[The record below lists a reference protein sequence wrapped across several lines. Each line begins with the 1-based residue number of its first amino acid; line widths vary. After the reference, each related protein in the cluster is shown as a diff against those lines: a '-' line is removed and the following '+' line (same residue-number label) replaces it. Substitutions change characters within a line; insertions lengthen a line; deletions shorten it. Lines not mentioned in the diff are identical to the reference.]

1 MHMHNTPVD
10 PYLPTL
16 REALAL
22 QKQNQWTAAE
32 AGYREVLAR
41 CPDHAMALHLLGVV
55 LGQTGRASAGADC
68 LRKSVAHNPQD
79 PLAWNN
85 LANTLKQLGEL
96 EEAAQAY
103 EHAVALHPGYLAA
116 WCSLGEVS
124 RMLQHDLRALAA
136 YQHAVALAPQ
146 HLDALLGCVCVLLDL
161 GRSPQA
167 LVYAQQAVRVG
178 PDHGAANRGLGVAL
192 SNLKQYP
199 EAAHFLRKSLQIDP
213 QGTMVL
219 GTLMYADMVCCN
231 WHGRAESLARIEAD
245 LMQGRWVAEPF
256 VLLGCSGSAALLR
269 ACAELKMQA
278 TVAVATPRLL
288 HVRANASR
296 NKLRIAYLSADF
308 HTHATSYLMAEL
320 FELHDRDRFEV
331 VAVSFGPDDD
341 GPLRKRIEAAV
352 GQFFRANDLS
362 DQEVAQWLVREQVD
376 IAIDLKGFTL
386 DSRPGI
392 FQYRPA
398 PIVVNYLGYPGTMGA
413 PCYDYILG
421 DPVVTPFAHADH
433 YSEKIVQLP
442 HSYQVNDRQRAIA
455 AQTPTRQQQGL
466 PDEGFVFACF
476 NNNYK
481 ITPEVF
487 GIWMRLLAQV
497 QGSVLWLLADNDAA
511 VAHLRSEATA
521 RGIDSRRLVFAPR
534 APLPEHLARHRLADL
549 FLDTLP
555 YNAHTTA
562 SDALWAGLPVL
573 TCLGAS
579 FAGRVAASLLRAAGL
594 PELVATS
601 LADYEALAFALA
613 TTPGRLAALRARLE
627 RSRLECPLFDTAAF
641 VRSMERAYEEMVRR
655 ARAGETHRG
664 LDFSEPNQALA
675 QNPPPQIA
683 T

>member
-1 MHMHNTPVD
+1 V
-10 PYLPTL
+10 
-16 REALAL
+16 
-22 QKQNQWTAAE
+22 
-32 AGYREVLAR
+32 
-41 CPDHAMALHLLGVV
+41 
-55 LGQTGRASAGADC
+55 
-68 LRKSVAHNPQD
+68 
-79 PLAWNN
+79 
-85 LANTLKQLGEL
+85 
-96 EEAAQAY
+96 
-103 EHAVALHPGYLAA
+103 
-116 WCSLGEVS
+116 
-124 RMLQHDLRALAA
+124 
-136 YQHAVALAPQ
+136 
-146 HLDALLGCVCVLLDL
+146 
-161 GRSPQA
+161 
-167 LVYAQQAVRVG
+167 
-178 PDHGAANRGLGVAL
+178 
-192 SNLKQYP
+192 
-199 EAAHFLRKSLQIDP
+199 
-213 QGTMVL
+213 
-219 GTLMYADMVCCN
+219 
-231 WHGRAESLARIEAD
+231 
-245 LMQGRWVAEPF
+245 
-256 VLLGCSGSAALLR
+256 
-269 ACAELKMQA
+269 
-278 TVAVATPRLL
+278 
-288 HVRANASR
+288 
-296 NKLRIAYLSADF
+296 AYLSADF
-308 HTHATSYLMAEL
+308 HDHATAYLMAEF
-320 FELHDRDRFEV
+320 FERHDSTRFETI
-331 VAVSFGPDDD
+331 AISFGPDRQD
-341 GPLRKRIEAAV
+341 GMRQRLRQAF
-352 GQFFRANDLS
+352 GQFIDVRGHS
-362 DQEVAQWLVREQVD
+362 DAEVAQLLRSLEVD
-376 IAIDLKGFTL
+376 IAVDLKGYTQ
-386 DSRPGI
+386 DCRTGI
-392 FQYRPA
+392 LARRCA
-398 PIVVNYLGYPGTMGA
+398 PVQVNYLGFPGTMGA
-413 PCYDYILG
+413 PYIDYIVG
-421 DPVVTPFAHADH
+421 DATVTPPGCERFYTEH
-433 YSEKIVQLP
+433 IVRLP

-511 VAHLRSEATA
+511 PAHLRSEAAA